1 MSNNHEDAYNA
12 LEDEKNAV
20 EADMQ
25 NILGS
30 LEKENQMMQQQLE
43 TKEKYLQ
50 ELKGSYENL
59 QNNSSK

>member
-25 NILGS
+25 NILNQ
-30 LEKENQMMQQQLE
+30 LEKEN
-43 TKEKYLQ
+43 
-50 ELKGSYENL
+50 
-59 QNNSSK
+59 

>member
-1 MSNNHEDAYNA
+1 
-12 LEDEKNAV
+12 
-20 EADMQ
+20 
-25 NILGS
+25 
-30 LEKENQMMQQQLE
+30 MMQQQLE